1 MADMAWFN
9 SLTAQGQAN
18 ITGIYDDAVAHFL
31 EGGVPEENIPDLAE
45 WLATVDTAD
54 GELWAQGK
62 ESLRNDIKT
71 MYTDHFED
79 DNGST
84 SENAGPASKKTD
96 TSTTTTTT
104 TGTGKTPPGTLGGR
118 FGPNDDPGGMGGS
131 FGTPDPNAK
140 PKVITPPGDKTQN
153 PGGGGG
159 GGGATGGGGGSYGSG
174 GGYGSSGSGAVAP
187 SSNYPVLPMTEL
199 RRRMLQNMSAVYGRP
214 MGGFPTPPG
223 GWDPR
228 MEAMFTTG
236 AFEPQQASQE
246 QIDAYN
252 NRPKPSLPP
261 LPSQKGSAMQNAPKP
276 RSSQAPAST
285 AGTVPPMPQGPSQ
298 QSIQQQ
304 MQASGL
310 PMRPNQPLTPEQL
323 AAMREELKKNGAIL
337 ENWPRSAGP
346 RMPNSMPTMPT
357 TLAPGSPMKPPF
369 IDPANQQLGARPGA
383 SALPTSYQDLL
394 KKLQGM

>member
-1 MADMAWFN
+1 
-9 SLTAQGQAN
+9 
-18 ITGIYDDAVAHFL
+18 
-31 EGGVPEENIPDLAE
+31 
-45 WLATVDTAD
+45 
-54 GELWAQGK
+54 
-62 ESLRNDIKT
+62 
-71 MYTDHFED
+71 
-79 DNGST
+79 
-84 SENAGPASKKTD
+84 
-96 TSTTTTTT
+96 
-104 TGTGKTPPGTLGGR
+104 
-118 FGPNDDPGGMGGS
+118 MGGS